1 MKIDMTNSIMFG
13 LYQRT
18 KLILK
23 HNIGIT
29 KEVEIFKLFM
39 DLLFNLSISNLD

>member
-1 MKIDMTNSIMFG
+1 MKIDMTNSMVFG

-23 HNIGIT
+23 HDIGIT
-29 KEVEIFKLFM
+29 NKNFKLFM
-39 DLLFNLSISNLD
+39 DLFNSSISKSV